1 MQLPSVVQRAIIVA
15 KLVRRLLASFRD
27 SESLLFFEACSSEL
41 RSGIEDRAAARV
53 SLLQS
58 TRSSNNQHGD
68 APRSVSSYSKSS
80 FNAGECFSDL
90 VFASHEWSLR
100 DLCKFIANVRS
111 EVLGTEQCLL
121 SSFVWIRELSR
132 QVKDMAILNE
142 RSLRTAHPRR

>member
-1 MQLPSVVQRAIIVA
+1 MQLPSVVQRAIFVA
-15 KLVRRLLASFRD
+15 KLVRRLLASFID
-27 SESLLFFEACSSEL
+27 SETLLFFEACSSEL
-41 RSGIEDRAAARV
+41 RSGNDRAATRV

-58 TRSSNNQHGD
+58 LRSSNNQHGD
-68 APRSVSSYSKSS
+68 APLSVSSYSKSS

-100 DLCKFIANVRS
+100 DLCKFVTNVRS

-142 RSLRTAHPRR
+142 RSLRTAHTRS